1 MGTLFGPDSPRRI
14 LTLTSCRALAMHSG
28 LLPVYVLSVPCTPH
42 SRPPHSSISQHR
54 APREPNPS
62 SAQPSPFHKRSG
74 HAVHGIEVR
83 EAGVSQDRK
92 PCVAKR
98 QKVFMLRKMRSRAGG
113 SPPGGRGA
121 RNETEK
127 GRECTREKKAWT
139 YLRCQNVC
147 GTRPPCCLA
156 GLQFRPRRGPI
167 VKEEHQHA

>member
-1 MGTLFGPDSPRRI
+1 MGTLFGHDYPRRI

-113 SPPGGRGA
+113 SPPGGRGGH
-121 RNETEK
+121 EM
-127 GRECTREKKAWT
+127 
-139 YLRCQNVC
+139 
-147 GTRPPCCLA
+147 
-156 GLQFRPRRGPI
+156 RPRKGASVPGKKRLGRTCDAKMC
-167 VKEEHQHA
+167 VEHVHHVAWPVCNSARVGVLL